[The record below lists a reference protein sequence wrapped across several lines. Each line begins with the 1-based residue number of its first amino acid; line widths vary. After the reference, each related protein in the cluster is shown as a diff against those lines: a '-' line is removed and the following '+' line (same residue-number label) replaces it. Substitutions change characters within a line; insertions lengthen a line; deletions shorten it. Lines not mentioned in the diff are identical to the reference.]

1 MAELFKWLNDNPV
14 ATTTLVIVFVVLAG
28 AIVVTYL
35 IAFSEG
41 REISFW
47 PPRIGGRTEKANRTW
62 HSKSSTNILE
72 NELKEIFKLEG
83 TVVWSRS
90 FETKNGKRYLRSPD
104 ARASSR
110 IMSFQKEGVKHY
122 DEDSDA
128 FKTFSVDRPADHL
141 IVIGSTRYN
150 IHAEMI
156 QKHFDLPFEYV
167 FASYAND
174 PGNRVIRIVTEH
186 GEELASSRDHAPS
199 IAVSGGVDYGMIF
212 FGNLSNSK
220 KVFWISGIHGIG
232 TDGAFQYLTE
242 NAGQIRRML
251 GNEENSGICWLLRI
265 QYKITENDNAE
276 VTNIESLGNPRTC
289 SIHKRPHPS
298 NNVALILDLGNVI
311 LNFDRSRTYRALGHL
326 LNKPFT
332 EIKKQI
338 ETTDILERYET
349 GALTDEE
356 FRAQLYIIIG
366 DSERKLPA
374 DILDELWG
382 DIFWPNN
389 EIFEAIQSL
398 KRQKIPLI
406 LLSNTNNIHFSR
418 VRTDYPEIIGL
429 FDEVILSFEER
440 KYKPDYQLFSTAI
453 QKTHG
458 LCHNK
463 PEILYVDD
471 NEEYVKVATRLGM
484 NGFVFRSYS
493 HFIFWLRKMGI
504 YIP

>member
-1 MAELFKWLNDNPV
+1 MAELFKWLSDNPV
-14 ATTTLVIVFVVLAG
+14 ATTSLVIVFIVLAG
-28 AIVVTYL
+28 AVIATYL
-35 IAFSEG
+35 IAFFEG

-47 PPRIGGRTEKANRTW
+47 PPKIGGRTEKSGRTGRSKVSINR
-62 HSKSSTNILE
+62 LE

-128 FKTFSVDRPADHL
+128 FKIFSMDRPADHL
-141 IVIGSTRYN
+141 IAIGSTRYN
-150 IHAEMI
+150 AHAEQI
-156 QKHFDLPFEYV
+156 QKHFDLPFEYI

-199 IAVSGGVDYGMIF
+199 IAVSGGVDYGMLF
-212 FGNLSNSK
+212 FGNLSNNK
-220 KVFWISGIHGIG
+220 KVCWISGIHGIG

-242 NAGQIRRML
+242 NADQIRGAL
-251 GNEENSGICWLLRI
+251 NNNENSGVCWLLRV

-276 VTNIESLGNPRTC
+276 VTNIESLGKPRVC
-289 SIHKRPHPS
+289 SIHAKPHPS
-298 NNVALILDLGNVI
+298 NNMALIFDLGNVI

-338 ETTDILERYET
+338 ETTDILEHYET
-349 GALTDEE
+349 GALTDDE
-356 FRAQLYIIIG
+356 FRTQLYMIVG
-366 DSERKLPA
+366 DSERKLPSN
-374 DILDELWG
+374 ILDELWG

-389 EIFEAIQSL
+389 EIFEALRHL
-398 KRQKIPLI
+398 KHLGVPLI

-429 FDEVILSFEER
+429 FDEIILSFEER

-453 QKTHG
+453 QKAHG
-458 LCHNK
+458 LCRSK

-471 NEEYVKVATRLGM
+471 NEEYVKAATRLGM

-493 HFIFWLRKMGI
+493 HFIFWLRKRGL